1 MLIYILPIKEV
12 NTEYFDQISKAL
24 EKVFNMSCKIL
35 SPMEKPDYAYNP
47 KRNQYNASL
56 ILSEIHSNVP
66 KDANKILGITDLDL
80 YTRGLNFVF
89 GQAQLGG
96 RCAIVSTFRLSPKFN
111 RTLKGNSTSIV
122 IERIIKEAIHELGH
136 TFGLDHCSNRRCVM
150 SFSND
155 LEQADYKSLE
165 FCQKCLAKLRHL
177 K

>member
-1 MLIYILPIKEV
+1 MLIYLLPIKEV
-12 NTEYFDQISKAL
+12 DTKYFDQISKAL
-24 EKVFNMSCKIL
+24 EKVFNIPCKVLPFI
-35 SPMEKPDYAYNP
+35 EKPKHAYNP

-56 ILSEIHSNVP
+56 ILNEIYSNAS
-66 KDANKILGITDLDL
+66 KDTSKILGITDLDL

-96 RCAIVSTFRLSPKFN
+96 KCAIVSTFRLNPKFN
-111 RTLKGNSTSIV
+111 NTEKNEPLFKRT
-122 IERIIKEAIHELGH
+122 IKEAIHELGH
-136 TFGLDHCSNRRCVM
+136 TFGFDHCSNRKCVM

-165 FCQKCLAKLRHL
+165 FCQKCLAKLRRL